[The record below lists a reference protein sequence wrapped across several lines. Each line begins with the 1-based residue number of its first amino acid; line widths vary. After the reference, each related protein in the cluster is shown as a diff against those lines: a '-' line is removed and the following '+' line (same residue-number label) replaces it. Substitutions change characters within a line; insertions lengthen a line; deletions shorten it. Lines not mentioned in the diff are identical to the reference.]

1 MSIQIFVEHLTK
13 AVQEI
18 TQAEQVMVK
27 VLEGMQDS
35 PSDQE
40 EEATVDKAVHSLLD
54 AAQNLIKTT
63 GIDYGEI
70 GTVAEP
76 DEDDEDEDDDDEDE
90 EDEDDDTSMVG
101 QYTAEQF
108 AFYREPD
115 DSSIY
120 VYFHVKENSTPKDMP
135 TGEALMQHLYEQ
147 TLVFS
152 QYCVEYQDQSFEDL
166 EDFEGMVSS
175 YMDDGD
181 VVVRLMFDE
190 GFSLKE
196 KTKFMLQFM
205 ENIGQELK
213 FEFMPYHTKAQL
225 TDASALLIVSGAL
238 TDDDAEDDGADDD
251 DEDWED

>member
-1 MSIQIFVEHLTK
+1 MSIQVFVEHIAK

-40 EEATVDKAVHSLLD
+40 EATVDKAVYSLLD
-54 AAQNLIKTT
+54 AARNLIKTTT
-63 GIDYGEI
+63 GIDYGDL
-70 GTVAEP
+70 GTLAEP
-76 DEDDEDEDDDDEDE
+76 DEDDDDEDE
-90 EDEDDDTSMVG
+90 DDEDEDEDDYPSIIG
-101 QYTAEQF
+101 QHTAEQL
-108 AFYREPD
+108 AVHHEPD
-115 DSSIY
+115 GNSIY

-147 TLVFS
+147 TLIFS
-152 QYCVEYQDQSFEDL
+152 QYCAEYEDQAFEDL

-181 VVVRLMFDE
+181 VIVRLMFDE

-196 KTKFMLQFM
+196 KAKFMVQFM
-205 ENIGQELK
+205 ENIGHELK
-213 FEFMPYHTKAQL
+213 FEFMPYQTKAQL
-225 TDASALLIVSGAL
+225 TDAAAILIANGAL
-238 TDDDAEDDGADDD
+238 GADDD
-251 DEDWED
+251 ADDGAGDDDDNWED